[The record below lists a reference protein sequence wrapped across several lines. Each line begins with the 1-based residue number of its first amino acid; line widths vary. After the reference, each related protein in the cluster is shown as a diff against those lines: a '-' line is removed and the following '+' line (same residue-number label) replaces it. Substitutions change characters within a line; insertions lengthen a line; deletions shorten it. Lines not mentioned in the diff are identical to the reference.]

1 MCEVHK
7 FSSVQSLS
15 RVRLFATPWIAACQA
30 SLSITNSQSSLRL
43 MPIESVM
50 PSSHLI
56 LSRPLLPLPPMP
68 PSIRVL
74 YILNAQLMFS
84 YYFHFE
90 VTCGCSH
97 QKTNRCLKRSVFC
110 FIQPNHLN
118 SDSEN
123 NLKTITRN
131 SKIHIW
137 IQFWRILSI
146 YIKIHCQNTT
156 TFWHS
161 HLELLHI
168 FYFFITKLI
177 GINFVCSFFSSQAS
191 T

>member
-1 MCEVHK
+1 MK
-7 FSSVQSLS
+7 YISSVQFSHSVVSDSLQPHES
-15 RVRLFATPWIAACQA
+15 RHARPPCPSPTPGVH
-30 SLSITNSQSSLRL
+30 SDSRPSSLRW
-43 MPIESVM
+43 

-131 SKIHIW
+131 SKIHI
-137 IQFWRILSI
+137 
-146 YIKIHCQNTT
+146 
-156 TFWHS
+156 
-161 HLELLHI
+161 
-168 FYFFITKLI
+168 
-177 GINFVCSFFSSQAS
+177 
-191 T
+191 

>member
-123 NLKTITRN
+123 NLKTIEKWVFWNMREDRATTVN
-131 SKIHIW
+131 KTNKIIV
-137 IQFWRILSI
+137 IYQCKCYSILII
-146 YIKIHCQNTT
+146 YIHNVI
-156 TFWHS
+156 
-161 HLELLHI
+161 
-168 FYFFITKLI
+168 
-177 GINFVCSFFSSQAS
+177 
-191 T
+191 